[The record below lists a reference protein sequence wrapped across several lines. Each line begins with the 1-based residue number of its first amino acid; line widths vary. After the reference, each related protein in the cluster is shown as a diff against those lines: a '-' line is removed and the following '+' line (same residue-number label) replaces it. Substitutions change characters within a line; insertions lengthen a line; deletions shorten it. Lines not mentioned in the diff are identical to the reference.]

1 MKLSYTIRKWKDLS
15 WDELVQ
21 AALDAR
27 LTGLEIEDVNS
38 PIFQDKTGPAN
49 PELSSRTRRALAA
62 RKLSV
67 PCVNTTAD
75 LTDPEFADEFMECL
89 TLAVNLNVPSIGVH
103 SNSEDQDQVISQVR
117 ELLDKIGNKPV
128 SILIETKEA
137 FANTSRLRDILN
149 HFADDRLAATW
160 DMAETYGVGK
170 EEAEQTITNLG
181 AYVRHVH
188 LHDFRMAEIL
198 CEYGQLQGTR
208 RERMDV

>member
-75 LTDPEFADEFMECL
+75 LTDP
-89 TLAVNLNVPSIGVH
+89 G
-103 SNSEDQDQVISQVR
+103 
-117 ELLDKIGNKPV
+117 
-128 SILIETKEA
+128 
-137 FANTSRLRDILN
+137 TSPYRS
-149 HFADDRLAATW
+149 
-160 DMAETYGVGK
+160 
-170 EEAEQTITNLG
+170 
-181 AYVRHVH
+181 
-188 LHDFRMAEIL
+188 
-198 CEYGQLQGTR
+198 
-208 RERMDV
+208 